1 MTKGEL
7 SFALDGTYMGVAFQ
21 DKALKKGP
29 LYAAVSLLHKAG
41 CLLITGKELP
51 SYFPR

>member
-1 MTKGEL
+1 MIKGEL
-7 SFALDGTYMGVAFQ
+7 SFALDGSYMGMAFQ
-21 DKALKKGP
+21 DTALKKGP

-41 CLLITGKELP
+41 CLLIVDKELP